1 VFRWRLLDER
11 DADVGSSTDFPDRDA
26 AESWLG
32 AEWSELVGRGVE
44 EVTLVELSD
53 GAERDV
59 YRMSLRE
66 T

>member
-1 VFRWRLLDER
+1 VFRWRLRDER
-11 DADVGSSTDFPDRDA
+11 EADVGKSIDFPDRDA

-32 AEWSELVGRGVE
+32 AEWRELVGRGVE